1 DALPVLHDEPT
12 ADGTRSSVSGKV
24 FHFLLPGE
32 GWLAAARDT
41 EIKKLAPKAAK
52 TLRDH
57 AKGYA
62 KKLTKSQV
70 NRLEVLTQRV
80 EELWGLALR
89 RIAEAEAQSRRA
101 IPVWGAETRE
111 GGEVTRTQ
119 SDAIREHA
127 NSAYRRLRLVMDAW
141 SALWFW
147 PVLPDDDVAPPTVE
161 EWIATL
167 EQILGR
173 SLGVVKH
180 KNAKKNPGEDQ
191 LVMGTAASWYELDT
205 IEVMFSAGGA
215 ANPETLVDNTPWL
228 RRATTIADEQ
238 RFFHWELDFVAA
250 FDRGGF
256 DLQVG
261 NPPWV
266 RPRPDVAALLAEF
279 NPWWVLAHKPSNA
292 EMAQRRERTLARDGA
307 KEAVL
312 LGSRDVE
319 ATAAFTGSGAMYP
332 EMTGTQPDL
341 YRNFMARTWAH
352 AADMGIT
359 TLVHPPTHLTDAK
372 GYALRRATYPRLRR
386 HWRFINDL
394 KLFVEVH
401 NLVEYSVNVYGARR
415 PVDFLS
421 AVSVYH
427 PAVVDGSLR
436 HDGSGHEP
444 GFKNPDGGWDLT
456 PHRARIQRN
465 RHEQLELWHALMA
478 SGDQN
483 V

>member
-1 DALPVLHDEPT
+1 
-12 ADGTRSSVSGKV
+12 
-24 FHFLLPGE
+24 
-32 GWLAAARDT
+32 
-41 EIKKLAPKAAK
+41 
-52 TLRDH
+52 
-57 AKGYA
+57 
-62 KKLTKSQV
+62 
-70 NRLEVLTQRV
+70 
-80 EELWGLALR
+80 
-89 RIAEAEAQSRRA
+89 
-101 IPVWGAETRE
+101 
-111 GGEVTRTQ
+111 
-119 SDAIREHA
+119 
-127 NSAYRRLRLVMDAW
+127 MDAW
-141 SALWFW
+141 SALWCW

-161 EWIATL
+161 EWISAL

-173 SLGVVKH
+173 SLGIVKH

-205 IEVMFSAGGA
+205 IEVMFAAGGA
-215 ANPETLVDNTPWL
+215 ANPETLVQNTSWL
-228 RRATTIADEQ
+228 KRATKIADEQ
-238 RFFHWELDFVAA
+238 RFFHWELDFAAA

-266 RPRPDVAALLAEF
+266 RPRADVAALPAEF
-279 NPWWVLAHKPSNA
+279 KPWWVRAHKPSKA
-292 EMAQRRERTLARDGA
+292 EVAQRREVTMGREGA
-307 KEAVL
+307 VETVL

-341 YRNFMARTWAH
+341 YRNFMTRTWAH
-352 AADMGIT
+352 AADMGIA

-465 RHEQLELWHALMA
+465 RHEQLELWHALME

-483 V
+483 VVVESSRMLSSVNHAAAEALAVLSRVLKVGSLHPEFSRGWDETLDRAKGYFKSSWGAPSSWRDVILQGPYFHVGNPLATERNETMASNRDYSAL